1 MKKVDFQLIASYAR
15 NELDELAI
23 AQVNERIKTDP
34 EFCQVLAV
42 YLNDELLFEE
52 VIGTAA
58 LLRSTQ

>member
-42 YLNDELLFEE
+42 Y
-52 VIGTAA
+52 
-58 LLRSTQ
+58 